1 MNNHP
6 LFCILFIFTLCA
18 TSGCSR
24 SSSSPAEPIS
34 PATDSTAKSTPRN
47 DGPSVGEKAAAPIAC
62 NKLFS
67 PGDVAGIF
75 PGAVAVS
82 TDTQRDNACLF
93 KSADTSMV
101 QVSGDDDTEQS
112 LWSDPELNQRDK
124 YYKRMVGFGDE
135 AFFKAS
141 DGAQAYVKKGDH
153 YCGVVAGVNE
163 PKVTGEALARQLA
176 TLCDK
181 YFSAR

>member
-1 MNNHP
+1 MKYHR
-6 LFCILFIFTLCA
+6 LSTGVVLSLTLCVSSA
-18 TSGCSR
+18 CSR
-24 SSSSPAEPIS
+24 DTAHSAVTANSVTSAGTTPAEAGADRRS
-34 PATDSTAKSTPRN
+34 
-47 DGPSVGEKAAAPIAC
+47 AAPSIDC

-67 PGDVAGIF
+67 SEDVAGIF

-82 TDTQRDNACLF
+82 TDTQRDNCLF
-93 KSADTSMV
+93 RAADTSMV
-101 QVSGDDDTEQS
+101 QVSGDDDTEQA
-112 LWSDPELNQRDK
+112 LWSDPELNHRDK

-141 DGAQAYVKKGDH
+141 DGTQVYVRKGDH
-153 YCGVVAGVNE
+153 YCGVVVGINE

-181 YFSAR
+181 YFAAR